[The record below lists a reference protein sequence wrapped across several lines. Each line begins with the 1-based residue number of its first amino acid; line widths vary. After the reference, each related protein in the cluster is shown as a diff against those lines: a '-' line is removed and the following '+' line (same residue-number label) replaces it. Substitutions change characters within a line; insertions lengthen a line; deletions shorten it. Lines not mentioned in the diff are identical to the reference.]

1 MAKRTGKDS
10 VSAAR
15 HQEVLTDPSTR
26 HADTSSAR
34 STRTRHR
41 PGRGPA
47 VALSAAVYLILSVL
61 VWSHVWF
68 EHPRTTTICGCGDSS
83 LFSWFLNWPAYA
95 IRHGLNPL
103 YSNAMGYPHGVNLLS
118 NTSVLALGFPLAPVT
133 WLFGP
138 IASLNV
144 ALTLS
149 PFLSSMGM
157 LVLLLRWC
165 RWTPAAFIGGLLYG
179 FSPYVLF
186 TLTNSHLMLGM
197 APIPPLIVFCIDE
210 IFVRQSWKPL
220 WAGVALAV
228 VISLQFFIGTET
240 LAIVFVMSGI
250 GVIVLAIYGLFV
262 VDDLRRRGRYV
273 VVALGSTIITTG
285 TVLAY
290 PTWYAF
296 AGPAHLS
303 GDIWGQQNI
312 DPFGGTSLASFVLPA
327 SPSAVNTAL
336 NRQFGGYQSPT
347 FSGQYLGIGVLI
359 VVVLGLVLWR
369 KDRRLQFFALL
380 GLLSGA
386 LSLGLKEN
394 AWTPWRIFVHLPELD
409 NVIPMRFLIVT
420 YLCAAVTTALV
431 ADYACR
437 CAVGWHS
444 TTKVADSRSAV
455 SRRLLPSLAGAAVG
469 VIALLPVL
477 IFLAGSVPFT
487 TRQVAVPD
495 WFRTAATHL
504 PAKAVLLVFPAA
516 YAVESSESWQVAA
529 GMGFAMVNEGGPGG
543 ILARAGSERS
553 GQAVLASISYWFGP
567 RPRIMPSDVLA
578 VRDALDKWGVTTV
591 VLPDQAGLP
600 EYDDVRSVP
609 TVAAV
614 MTAVTGTLPIR
625 MDNAWVWP
633 DATGKP
639 AVIPS
644 SRSNAVDRCT
654 SDTSGPT
661 TVSVPAV
668 ARCMLRQ

>member
-1 MAKRTGKDS
+1 
-10 VSAAR
+10 
-15 HQEVLTDPSTR
+15 
-26 HADTSSAR
+26 
-34 STRTRHR
+34 
-41 PGRGPA
+41 
-47 VALSAAVYLILSVL
+47 VL
-61 VWSHVWF
+61 VWFHVWF

-95 IRHGLNPL
+95 ISHGLNPL

-118 NTSVLALGFPLAPVT
+118 NTSVLALGFLLAPVT

-165 RWTPAAFIGGLLYG
+165 HWTPAAFIGGLLYG
-179 FSPYVLF
+179 FSPYLLF

-197 APIPPLIVFCIDE
+197 APIPPLIVLCMDE

-220 WAGVALAV
+220 WAGVALGV
-228 VISLQFFIGTET
+228 VISVQFFIGTET

-250 GVIVLAIYGLFV
+250 GVIVLGIYGVFV
-262 VDDLRRRGRYV
+262 VDNLRRRARSV
-273 VVALGSTIITTG
+273 IVALGSTIVTTG
-285 TVLAY
+285 VVLSY

-303 GDIWGQQNI
+303 GDIWGPQNV
-312 DPFGGTSLASFVLPA
+312 DPFGGTSLASFWLPA
-327 SPSAVNTAL
+327 APSAINTAL
-336 NRQFGGYQSPT
+336 DRQFGGYQSPT
-347 FSGQYLGIGVLI
+347 FSGQYIGIGVLV

-380 GLLSGA
+380 GLISLA
-386 LSLGLKEN
+386 LSLGLKDN
-394 AWTPWRIFVHLPELD
+394 AWTPWRLFVHLPELE
-409 NVIPMRFLIVT
+409 NVIPMRFVIVT
-420 YLCAAVTTALV
+420 YLCAAVITGLVVDHAHRTTA
-431 ADYACR
+431 R
-437 CAVGWHS
+437 WHS
-444 TTKVADSRSAV
+444 STTRGDGQRPLSG
-455 SRRLLPSLAGAAVG
+455 RLLPSLAGAAVG
-469 VIALLPVL
+469 AIALLPIL
-477 IFLAGSVPFT
+477 IFLTGSVPLT
-487 TRQVAVPD
+487 TREVAIPD

-504 PAKAVLLVFPAA
+504 PAKAVLLIFPAA
-516 YAVESSESWQVAA
+516 YAVESSESWQLAA

-543 ILARAGSERS
+543 ILSRAGPERS

-567 RPRIMPSDVLA
+567 PPRIMPGDVLA
-578 VRDALDKWGVTTV
+578 VRDALHKWGVTIV
-591 VLPDQAGLP
+591 VLPDQVGLP
-600 EYDDVRSVP
+600 EYDDVPSVP

-614 MTAVTGTLPIR
+614 MTAATGEVPIR

-633 DATGKP
+633 DATGRP

-644 SRSNAVDRCT
+644 SSGSNAVARCT

-661 TVSVPAV
+661 TESVPAV
-668 ARCMLRQ
+668 ARCMLHQ